1 MRAELVREREKRK
14 VLETNVTDKEGLTL
28 EVGNLKKKVSSLQLD
43 LNNSVAVQNDFVRL
57 SQSLQVELEKIRQ
70 AEKEVR
76 WQHEEDVEE
85 CGGCRQGFSV
95 TRRKHHC
102 RHCGRIFCS
111 ECVNKQVVSGPNSRV
126 SRVCEVCHTLL
137 SHHSAP
143 YFSLEAPAMPE

>member
-43 LNNSVAVQNDFVRL
+43 LDNSVAVQNDFVRL

-76 WQHEEDVEE
+76 WQHEDDIED
-85 CGGCRQGFSV
+85 CSSCKNQFNMAK
-95 TRRKHHC
+95 RKHHC
-102 RHCGRIFCS
+102 RHCGRIFCAD
-111 ECVNKQVVSGPNSRV
+111 CLTKTVTSGPQNRPSK
-126 SRVCEVCHTLL
+126 VCEVCHTLL
-137 SHHSAP
+137 VQI
-143 YFSLEAPAMPE
+143 L